1 MDFAWSDEDELFRS
15 ELRDFVEAH
24 SPGKPPRGA
33 TARLA
38 WQKSWHAALVDGGYA
53 GPSWPKAFGG
63 MDLPFSR
70 QVVYQQEIA
79 RARVPAHPGTGVQ
92 IAAPAIIKYGTDEQ
106 RRRFLRPM
114 LRADVVWAQG
124 FSEPEAGSDLPALR
138 TTAVRDGD
146 RYIVR
151 GQKVWSSSADIA
163 DMLFTLVRTGAP
175 DSRQEGISYLM
186 IDLHSPGVTVRPLR
200 DLTGGSGFTEIF
212 LDQVDVPV
220 DNRIGEENEGWT
232 VTRTSLG
239 HERAAGALNQAAMY
253 RRIVSELQALAK
265 TRGVSSDGVVRQ
277 RLAAIEC
284 KVRIMTLNAMRTISD
299 IVRLGEPGPA
309 SSVSR
314 LFNSTF
320 EQELHVLAVDILGVS
335 GTLGRSDPDAVEH
348 GRWTWGFLRTRAST
362 IGAGTA
368 EIQRNTIAERLLGLP
383 PDPAPASR

>member
-1 MDFAWSDEDELFRS
+1 MDFTWSDEDELFRA
-15 ELRDFVEAH
+15 ELRAFLDAR
-24 SPGKPPRGA
+24 SLGAPPKGA
-33 TARLA
+33 GPRLA
-38 WQKSWHAALVDGGYA
+38 WQKSWQAVLVDGGYA
-53 GPSWPKAFGG
+53 GPSWPNAYGG

-79 RARVPAHPGTGVQ
+79 RARVPPHPGTGVQ
-92 IAAPAIIKYGTDEQ
+92 IAAPAIIKYGTEEQ

-124 FSEPEAGSDLPALR
+124 FSEPEAGSDLPALC

-146 RYIVR
+146 HYVVT

-163 DMLFTLVRTGAP
+163 DMLFTLVRTGP
-175 DSRQEGISYLM
+175 RDSRQEGISYLM
-186 IDLHSPGVTVRPLR
+186 IDLRSPGVRVRPLR
-200 DLTGGSGFTEIF
+200 DLTGGSGFTEVF

-220 DNRIGEENEGWT
+220 VNRIGGENEGWT

-239 HERAAGALNQAAMY
+239 HERAAGALNQAAVY
-253 RRIVSELQALAK
+253 RRVVSELEALAK
-265 TRGVSSDGVVRQ
+265 TTGATRDAVLRQ
-277 RLAAIEC
+277 RLAALEC
-284 KVRIMTLNAMRTISD
+284 KVRIMTLNAMRTVSD

-320 EQELHVLAVDILGVS
+320 EQDLHVLALDILGVI
-335 GTLGRSDPDAVEH
+335 GTLGRADPDAVEH

-383 PDPAPASR
+383 QDSSPVR